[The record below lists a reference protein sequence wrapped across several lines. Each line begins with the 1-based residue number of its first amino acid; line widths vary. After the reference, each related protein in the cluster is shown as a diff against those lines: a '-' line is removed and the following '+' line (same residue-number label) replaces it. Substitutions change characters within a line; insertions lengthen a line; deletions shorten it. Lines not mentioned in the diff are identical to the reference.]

1 MAFARVAWWKMK
13 SGKRDEAM
21 KRMDGFLDEAKAT
34 KGYRGLISLASI
46 SNPDRITVISF
57 WDSEDGMRDLQSGV
71 YQKVVSA
78 LSDIIDGPPQ
88 VANQEVHVFDMPKIM
103 A

>member
-1 MAFARVAWWKMK
+1 MAFARVVWWKTR

-21 KRMDGFLDEAKAT
+21 KRMESFLDEAKAT
-34 KGYRGLISLASI
+34 TGYRGLISLASM

-57 WDSEDGMRDLQSGV
+57 WDSEAGMSDLQNGV
-71 YQKVVSA
+71 YPKVVSA

-88 VANQEVHVFDMPKIM
+88 VANQEVHVFDLPKIM